1 MLIDF
6 SNMEPKVI
14 PAFKGG
20 EKEVTTCMH
29 VDENGK
35 IARFTLEPGASI
47 GMHLHDTSSEMIY
60 ILSGTGKALYD
71 DGKETLTPGVC
82 HYCPKGHSHSVIN
95 DSDCKLVFFAVV
107 PEQ

>member
-1 MLIDF
+1 MLINF
-6 SNMEPKVI
+6 NTMEPKII

-29 VDENGK
+29 VDGNGK
-35 IARFTLEPGASI
+35 IARFTLQPGASI

-60 ILSGTGKALYD
+60 ILSGSGKALYD
-71 DGKETLTPGVC
+71 DCEEILEPGIC

-95 DSDCKLVFFAVV
+95 NSDAPLVFFAVV